1 MLKIISLIALVST
14 AGAFSVP
21 VEHHRGSV
29 AVNQSDILS
38 VADDA
43 LPSVGIMIPTNSRPE
58 FVAHALLQISKQA
71 YPKHKLLSVTI
82 IDDSPAH
89 LRVGELKPGKQTH
102 LGLPVEYVVLD
113 SVVSIG
119 KKRSLAADR
128 LKKGGA
134 AAIVHWDDDD
144 LYGADRLRTQ
154 LAPIAR
160 GEAEVTVLQHT
171 HTYFMADDQLV
182 AATTPRGPAA
192 LADWGP
198 HFGTLVYKATV
209 FGAADFPDA
218 SEAEDYGFAQRAV
231 EGGARLQ
238 LVTAPAH
245 VPNFVAVRHGSNTWE
260 WDATHHARRFDPASG
275 NAKVVPTSVLAGA
288 DRAFAARM
296 RAAGVLAA
304 LAARRTRDWRHG
316 YVAEVFFRKNDEG
329 SYDGIFTPYNDP
341 STACPQ

>member
-1 MLKIISLIALVST
+1 MS
-14 AGAFSVP
+14 
-21 VEHHRGSV
+21 
-29 AVNQSDILS
+29 
-38 VADDA
+38 
-43 LPSVGIMIPTNSRPE
+43 
-58 FVAHALLQISKQA
+58 
-71 YPKHKLLSVTI
+71 I

-198 HFGTLVYKATV
+198 HLAPSCTRRRSSA
-209 FGAADFPDA
+209 PPIRDA

-231 EGGARLQ
+231 DSAR
-238 LVTAPAH
+238 
-245 VPNFVAVRHGSNTWE
+245 GS
-260 WDATHHARRFDPASG
+260 S
-275 NAKVVPTSVLAGA
+275 S
-288 DRAFAARM
+288 
-296 RAAGVLAA
+296 
-304 LAARRTRDWRHG
+304 
-316 YVAEVFFRKNDEG
+316 
-329 SYDGIFTPYNDP
+329 
-341 STACPQ
+341 

>member
-1 MLKIISLIALVST
+1 MLKIITLIALVST

-71 YPKHKLLSVTI
+71 YPKSKISVLI

-218 SEAEDYGFAQRAV
+218 SEA
-231 EGGARLQ
+231 
-238 LVTAPAH
+238 
-245 VPNFVAVRHGSNTWE
+245 
-260 WDATHHARRFDPASG
+260 ATSAAASTPAS
-275 NAKVVPTSVLAGA
+275 
-288 DRAFAARM
+288 
-296 RAAGVLAA
+296 
-304 LAARRTRDWRHG
+304 RRR
-316 YVAEVFFRKNDEG
+316 G
-329 SYDGIFTPYNDP
+329 S
-341 STACPQ
+341 ST